1 VPITDIE
8 GESDRHTPEFRQV
21 TASRQ
26 AGTLHFSVVG
36 DGDGLAMERSQ
47 MRRPMTSTQWLAR
60 LASIVA
66 IAASE
71 VVLPA
76 AFGLGALRV
85 AGLAASAAVFLA
97 AYLVTALPGKA
108 ADGAARAV
116 IAMCGS
122 GLVAAALTGGLLS
135 PLLPMLAVPIALA
148 WTTYRPRHAIVI
160 GLGSIAGLLALLV
173 PVTPGA
179 LLFDGRELA
188 VLASWSLIIATWAI
202 GRRVEQLQQ
211 LQHTQAACLARI
223 REGALLDAA
232 SRRRGLESMTT
243 KLAHELKNPLAA
255 IKSLVQVERSRAADD
270 KSQRRLDV
278 ALGEVERIGAIL
290 REYLD
295 LARPVEVPHVT
306 PVSLDDLMAE
316 VSALLS
322 GRAEAAAVNL
332 TVEGSGGAI
341 HADARLL
348 KEAVVN
354 VVNNAIE
361 ATPRGGAVDVT
372 YHVGR
377 DRTHITVRDTGRGM
391 TRDVVAR
398 IGTPFFTTR
407 DGGTGLGVVIARTA
421 IAQHHGTLEFSSI
434 PGVGT
439 TATIALPQKRAS
451 A

>member
-1 VPITDIE
+1 M
-8 GESDRHTPEFRQV
+8 
-21 TASRQ
+21 A
-26 AGTLHFSVVG
+26 
-36 DGDGLAMERSQ
+36 
-47 MRRPMTSTQWLAR
+47 RPMTSTQWLAR
-60 LASIVA
+60 LGVIVA

-76 AFGLGALRV
+76 VFGLSALRTV
-85 AGLAASAAVFLA
+85 ALAAAAGVFLV
-97 AYLVTALPGKA
+97 AYLVTAMPGKA
-108 ADGAARAV
+108 DDGVARPILAMRVSVLTAAT
-116 IAMCGS
+116 
-122 GLVAAALTGGLLS
+122 LTGGLLS
-135 PLLPMLAVPIALA
+135 PLLPLLAVPIAME
-148 WTTYRPRHAIVI
+148 WTTVRPRRVVV
-160 GLGSIAGLLALLV
+160 LIAVLLALLI
-173 PVTPGA
+173 PVTPST
-179 LLFDGRELA
+179 LVFTGRDIA
-188 VLASWSLIIATWAI
+188 VLASWSLIVATWAV
-202 GRRVEQLQQ
+202 GRRIEQIQTL
-211 LQHTQAACLARI
+211 HRSQAACLARV

-255 IKSLVQVERSRAADD
+255 IKSLVQVERARSADD

-278 ALGEVERIGAIL
+278 ALGEVDRISAIL

-295 LARPVEVPHVT
+295 LARPVEVAHVA
-306 PVSLDDLMAE
+306 PVSLDDLMAD

-322 GRAEAAAVNL
+322 GRAEAAAVAL
-332 TVEGSGGAI
+332 TVDGTGGAI

-348 KEAVVN
+348 KEAIVN

-377 DRTHITVRDTGRGM
+377 EHTSITVRDTGRGM
-391 TRDVVAR
+391 SREVAAR

-407 DGGTGLGVVIARTA
+407 EGGTGLGVVIARTA

>member
-1 VPITDIE
+1 M
-8 GESDRHTPEFRQV
+8 
-21 TASRQ
+21 A
-26 AGTLHFSVVG
+26 
-36 DGDGLAMERSQ
+36 
-47 MRRPMTSTQWLAR
+47 RPMTSTQWLAR
-60 LASIVA
+60 LGLIVA

-76 AFGLGALRV
+76 LFGLGALRTL
-85 AGLAASAAVFLA
+85 ALALAAGVFLV
-97 AYLVTALPGKA
+97 AYLVTAMPGKA
-108 ADGAARAV
+108 DDGMPRS
-116 IAMCGS
+116 ILAMR
-122 GLVAAALTGGLLS
+122 VAALSAATFTGGLLS
-135 PLLPMLAVPIALA
+135 PLLPLLAVPLA
-148 WTTYRPRHAIVI
+148 MEWTTVRSRRLV
-160 GLGSIAGLLALLV
+160 GLIAVLLALLV
-173 PVTPGA
+173 PVTPSA
-179 LLFDGRELA
+179 LLFTGRELA
-188 VLASWSLIIATWAI
+188 VLASWSLIVATWAI
-202 GRRVEQLQQ
+202 GRRIEQLQTVHRSQ
-211 LQHTQAACLARI
+211 SACLARI

-255 IKSLVQVERSRAADD
+255 IKSLVQVERARSGDE

-278 ALGEVERIGAIL
+278 ALGEVDRISAIL

-295 LARPVEVPHVT
+295 VARPVEVAHVT
-306 PVSLDDLMAE
+306 PVSLDELMAD

-322 GRAEAAAVNL
+322 GRAEAAAVAL
-332 TVEGSGGAI
+332 TVDGTGGPI

-348 KEAVVN
+348 KEAIVN

-377 DRTHITVRDTGRGM
+377 HQTSITVRDTGRGM
-391 TRDVVAR
+391 SKDVAAR

-407 DGGTGLGVVIARTA
+407 EGGTGLGVVLAKTA
-421 IAQHHGTLEFSSI
+421 IAQHHGTLEFASI

-439 TATIALPQKRAS
+439 TATIALPQNRAS